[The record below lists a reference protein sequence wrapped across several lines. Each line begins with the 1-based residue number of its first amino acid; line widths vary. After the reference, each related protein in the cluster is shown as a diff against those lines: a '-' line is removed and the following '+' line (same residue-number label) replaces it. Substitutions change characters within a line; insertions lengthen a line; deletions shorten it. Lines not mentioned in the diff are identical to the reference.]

1 LNIEPDWI
9 VNRSMLYKV
18 RILLSLF
25 FLFSV
30 AVVFAQEQELMNGIV
45 VDSATFAPLPFVSI
59 RVKGTYR
66 GTSADVQGKFGVMA
80 TRKDT
85 LVLSLIGYETI
96 EIPLVDW
103 EASVIRLAE
112 RPTMLKSITIE
123 GTEINPYEGLFDEEN
138 ERWKKSHRK
147 LPFYYSRWKKEKIN
161 LGRARQENLRAQTY
175 VDVIIKNPETKDGL
189 MKKYK
194 LSEME
199 YYSILT
205 RFNEKNHT
213 IMYYLTAPELLTL
226 LNNFYS
232 RNAPEKD

>member
-1 LNIEPDWI
+1 LNIGADWI
-9 VNRSMLYKV
+9 VNRSTSDKV
-18 RILLSLF
+18 RFLVSLF
-25 FLFSV
+25 FLLSTV
-30 AVVFAQEQELMNGIV
+30 IVHAQEQELMNGIV
-45 VDSATFAPLPFVSI
+45 VDSASFAPLSYVTV

-112 RPTMLKSITIE
+112 RPTMLKSIIIQ
-123 GTEINPYEGLFDEEN
+123 GTEINPYDGLFDEEN
-138 ERWKKSHRK
+138 ERWKKSNKK

-175 VDVIIKNPETKDGL
+175 VDWIIKNPETKDEL

-199 YYSILT
+199 YYSLLT

-232 RNAPEKD
+232 RNAPQKD